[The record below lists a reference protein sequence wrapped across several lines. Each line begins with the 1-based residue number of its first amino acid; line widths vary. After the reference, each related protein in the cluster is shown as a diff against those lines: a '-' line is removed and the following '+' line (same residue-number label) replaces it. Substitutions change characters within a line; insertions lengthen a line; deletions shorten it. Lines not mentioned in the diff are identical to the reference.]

1 MSIPLSIIL
10 FDRGANGVP
19 TTSNPVNLA
28 GRTESY
34 EDAISD
40 RYGFETARVAWTPT
54 WAEIEEWARTDHLMR
69 PMVAYSPDARQI
81 WRGVLAE
88 IEISIGTKK
97 IAFSLKDMANRLT
110 VRYSEPGGAQ
120 GDSSTYS
127 SAASQALFGIKD
139 RVINASVALSAA
151 ASNQAQTILNYIAY
165 PRSKQSSAAGTGR
178 GDLGITLTFWGKYA
192 LLDWLLTSSTSTT
205 STATSTQI
213 ASLLASYAAINA
225 FFSSSA
231 ANIAATG
238 VSDTEYIEPDT
249 TYREKIERLC
259 ARGNSAQQP
268 LAWGF
273 YDDDAF
279 VVAARASA
287 NPSTITYYE
296 SEASGQIRD
305 QWQNV
310 VEPWDVRPNAMALV
324 VDLIDAPTPGSIE
337 TPLRKYVARVTRSV
351 RGEDV
356 TVTLEPDDT
365 ESLEDLL
372 TSPAGAGPAG
382 TSERQAAFERK
393 ITAPARSVFAGMDNA
408 TRYDRSQ
415 GVWKPAAGGTG
426 KVNTGTIDTGGGDIV
441 NTGGGNIDL
450 GTGSG
455 IGGSS
460 GSLSETIDDRVA
472 ALLQAGNLISLTYN
486 DAGNTLTIAVSSLN
500 ETIDDRVAAL
510 LQAGVGISLTYNDAG
525 NTLTIDADASAP
537 PDARYWVA
545 TANATLTNET
555 NLGALGSGLLKQT
568 VSSGVATPAIAV
580 AGTDYAA
587 ASHTHTSGQIT
598 DFGEAVDDEV
608 AGLLTA
614 GNLISLTY
622 NDTAGTLTIAVAS
635 LNETIDDRVAALL
648 VAGSGIT
655 LTYNDAGNSLTI
667 AASGGISGSGTVE
680 QLAYWT
686 GASALGGA
694 PIYYD
699 VSNNRIGI
707 KDSTP
712 SYDLDVN
719 ATIRA
724 TSGISAGSPA
734 TIAAGGQMRAQGRIQ
749 TDEFFESAA
758 GYQWDLGTYT
768 AGGTIT
774 PAQGRVSISI
784 NGTTYYLL
792 ARTS

>member
-1 MSIPLSIIL
+1 VIPLSVVL

-19 TTSNPVNLA
+19 TTNNPVNLA
-28 GRTESY
+28 GRVESY
-34 EDAISD
+34 EDALSD
-40 RYGFETARVAWTPT
+40 RYGFETARVSWAPT
-54 WAEIEEWARTDHLMR
+54 AGEIEEWARYDHLMR

-165 PRSKQSSAAGTGR
+165 PRSKQSSAAGTAR

-231 ANIAATG
+231 ASIAATG

-324 VDLIDAPTPGSIE
+324 TDLIDAPTPGSIE

-393 ITAPARSVFAGMDNA
+393 VTAPARSVFAGMDNA

-555 NLGALGSGLLKQT
+555 NLGALSSGLLKQS
-568 VSSGVATPAIAV
+568 VASGVATPAIAV

-614 GNLISLTY
+614 GNLISLSY

-680 QLAYWT
+680 QLSYWT

-699 VSNNRIGI
+699 VSNNRIGV

-712 SYDLDVN
+712 CYDLDVN

>member
-1 MSIPLSIIL
+1 MPIPLSIIL

-28 GRTESY
+28 GRVESY

-40 RYGFETARVAWTPT
+40 RYGFETARGAWTPT
-54 WAEIEEWARTDHLMR
+54 WAEIEEWARYDHLMR

-120 GDSSTYS
+120 GDSTTYS

-151 ASNQAQTILNYIAY
+151 ASNQAQTVLNAIAY
-165 PRSKQSSAAGTGR
+165 PRSKQSSSAGTGR
-178 GDLGITLTFWGKYA
+178 GDLSITLTFWGKYA
-192 LLDWLLTSSTSTT
+192 LLDWLLTASTSTT

-213 ASLLASYAAINA
+213 ASLLTSYAATNA
-225 FFSSSA
+225 FFSASA
-231 ANIAATG
+231 AGIAATG
-238 VSDTEYIEPDT
+238 ISDTEYIEPDT
-249 TYREKIERLC
+249 TYREKIERLL
-259 ARGNSAQQP
+259 ARGNSSQQP

-279 VVAARASA
+279 VVAPRASA
-287 NPSTITYYE
+287 SPSTITYYE

-351 RGEDV
+351 RGDDV

-393 ITAPARSVFAGMDNA
+393 VTAPARSVFANTDNN
-408 TRYDRSQ
+408 TRFDRAI

-426 KVNTGTIDTGGGDIV
+426 KVNTGTLDVPSNGTVDLGGGSITNTGGGDV
-441 NTGGGNIDL
+441 DV
-450 GTGSG
+450 GTGVG
-455 IGGSS
+455 IGGST

-486 DAGNTLTIAVSSLN
+486 DAGNTLTIAVQSLS
-500 ETIDDRVAAL
+500 ETIDDRVGAL
-510 LQAGVGISLTYNDAG
+510 LAAGANVTLTYNDAG
-525 NTLTIDADASAP
+525 NTLTIAAADGAP
-537 PDARYWVA
+537 TDARYWVSTSDTGLSA
-545 TANATLTNET
+545 EV

-568 VSSGVATPAIAV
+568 VSSGIATPALAV
-580 AGTDYAA
+580 AGTDY
-587 ASHTHTSGQIT
+587 
-598 DFGEAVDDEV
+598 V
-608 AGLLTA
+608 AP
-614 GNLISLTY
+614 
-622 NDTAGTLTIAVAS
+622 GTL
-635 LNETIDDRVAALL
+635 NESIDDRVAALL
-648 VAGSGIT
+648 AAGAGIT

-667 AASGGISGSGTVE
+667 ASSGVTASGGANKNVAYFTGTNTLGSSTDLQYDATNSTLTVRDQLLVAGSGAGYFMDERDGSGRWVMYATGSAWRINDGGAGDPLAVTTSN
-680 QLAYWT
+680 QLLIDGTQVLTTRRTGWSAWT
-686 GASALGGA
+686 G
-694 PIYYD
+694 
-699 VSNNRIGI
+699 
-707 KDSTP
+707 T
-712 SYDLDVN
+712 
-719 ATIRA
+719 ATRSSKA
-724 TSGISAGSPA
+724 TSTATATDCAQAIKALIDDLITHGVIGS
-734 TIAAGGQMRAQGRIQ
+734 
-749 TDEFFESAA
+749 
-758 GYQWDLGTYT
+758 
-768 AGGTIT
+768 
-774 PAQGRVSISI
+774 
-784 NGTTYYLL
+784 
-792 ARTS
+792 

>member
-1 MSIPLSIIL
+1 MPIPISIIL
-10 FDRGANGVP
+10 FDKGANAAP
-19 TTSNPVNLA
+19 TTNNPVNLA
-28 GRTESY
+28 GRAESY
-34 EDAISD
+34 EDTVSD

-54 WAEIEEWARTDHLMR
+54 WAEIEEWARYDHLMR

-213 ASLLASYAAINA
+213 ASLLAAYAAINA
-225 FFSSSA
+225 FFSASA
-231 ANIAATG
+231 ANITATG

-249 TYREKIERLC
+249 TYREKIERLL
-259 ARGNSAQQP
+259 ARGNSSQQP

-287 NPSTITYYE
+287 TPSTITYYE
-296 SEASGQIRD
+296 SERSGQIRD

-310 VEPWDVRPNAMALV
+310 VDPWDVRPNAMALV
-324 VDLIDAPTPGSIE
+324 VDLIDAPTPGSVE

-393 ITAPARSVFAGMDNA
+393 ITAPARSVFSATDNDA
-408 TRYDRSQ
+408 RYDRSI

-455 IGGSS
+455 IGGS

-472 ALLQAGNLISLTYN
+472 ALLQAGNLISLTYT
-486 DAGNTLTIAVSSLN
+486 DAGNTLTIAVQSLS
-500 ETIDDRVAAL
+500 ETIDDRVGAL
-510 LQAGVGISLTYNDAG
+510 LQAGANVTLTYNDAG
-525 NTLTIDADASAP
+525 NTLTIAAADGAP
-537 PDARYWVA
+537 TDARYWVSTTDTGLSA
-545 TANATLTNET
+545 EV
-555 NLGALGSGLLKQT
+555 NLGALSSGLLKQS
-568 VSSGVATPAIAV
+568 VASGVATPAIAV

-680 QLAYWT
+680 QLSYWT

>member
-1 MSIPLSIIL
+1 MPIPLSIIL

-28 GRTESY
+28 GRVESY
-34 EDAISD
+34 EDTVSD

-54 WAEIEEWARTDHLMR
+54 WAEIEEWARYDHLMR

-151 ASNQAQTILNYIAY
+151 ASNQAQTILNYIAF
-165 PRSKQSSAAGTGR
+165 PRSKQSSAAGTTR
-178 GDLGITLTFWGKYA
+178 GDLSITLTFWGKYA
-192 LLDWLLTSSTSTT
+192 LLDWLLTASTSTT

-238 VSDTEYIEPDT
+238 VADTEYIEPDT
-249 TYREKIERLC
+249 TYREKIERLL

-273 YDDDAF
+273 YDDDVF
-279 VVAARASA
+279 VVTPRASA
-287 NPSTITYYE
+287 TPATITYYE

-310 VEPWDVRPNAMALV
+310 LDVWDVRPNAMAQI
-324 VDLIDAPTPGSIE
+324 VDLIDAPTPGSVE
-337 TPLRKYVARVTRSV
+337 TPFRKYVARVTRSV
-351 RGEDV
+351 RGDDV

-393 ITAPARSVFAGMDNA
+393 VTAPARSVFANTDNN
-408 TRYDRSQ
+408 TRFDRAI

-426 KVNTGTIDTGGGDIV
+426 KVNTGTLDVPSNGTVDLGGGSITNTGGGDV
-441 NTGGGNIDL
+441 DV
-450 GTGSG
+450 GTGVG
-455 IGGSS
+455 IGSS

-486 DAGNTLTIAVSSLN
+486 DAGNTLTIAVQSLS
-500 ETIDDRVAAL
+500 ETIDDRVGAL
-510 LQAGVGISLTYNDAG
+510 LAAGANVTLTYNDTG
-525 NTLTIDADASAP
+525 NTLTIAAADGAP
-537 PDARYWVA
+537 TDARYWVSTSDTGLSA
-545 TANATLTNET
+545 EV

-568 VSSGVATPAIAV
+568 VSSGIATPALAV
-580 AGTDYAA
+580 AGTDY
-587 ASHTHTSGQIT
+587 
-598 DFGEAVDDEV
+598 V
-608 AGLLTA
+608 AP
-614 GNLISLTY
+614 
-622 NDTAGTLTIAVAS
+622 GTL
-635 LNETIDDRVAALL
+635 NESIDDRVAALL
-648 VAGSGIT
+648 AAGAGIT

-667 AASGGISGSGTVE
+667 ASSGVTASGGANKNVAYFTGTNTLGSSTDLQYDTTNSTLTVRDQMLVAGSGAGYFMDERDGSGQWVMY
-680 QLAYWT
+680 AT
-686 GASALGGA
+686 GSTWRVNDGGA
-694 PIYYD
+694 GDPLAITT
-699 VSNNRIGI
+699 SNQLLIDGTQVLTTRRTGWAAASGTATR
-707 KDSTP
+707 STF
-712 SYDLDVN
+712 
-719 ATIRA
+719 A
-724 TSGISAGSPA
+724 TSTVTLAVLAEHVKALIDDLSTHGIIGS
-734 TIAAGGQMRAQGRIQ
+734 
-749 TDEFFESAA
+749 
-758 GYQWDLGTYT
+758 
-768 AGGTIT
+768 
-774 PAQGRVSISI
+774 
-784 NGTTYYLL
+784 
-792 ARTS
+792 

>member
-1 MSIPLSIIL
+1 
-10 FDRGANGVP
+10 
-19 TTSNPVNLA
+19 
-28 GRTESY
+28 
-34 EDAISD
+34 
-40 RYGFETARVAWTPT
+40 
-54 WAEIEEWARTDHLMR
+54 
-69 PMVAYSPDARQI
+69 
-81 WRGVLAE
+81 
-88 IEISIGTKK
+88 
-97 IAFSLKDMANRLT
+97 
-110 VRYSEPGGAQ
+110 
-120 GDSSTYS
+120 
-127 SAASQALFGIKD
+127 
-139 RVINASVALSAA
+139 
-151 ASNQAQTILNYIAY
+151 
-165 PRSKQSSAAGTGR
+165 
-178 GDLGITLTFWGKYA
+178 
-192 LLDWLLTSSTSTT
+192 
-205 STATSTQI
+205 
-213 ASLLASYAAINA
+213 
-225 FFSSSA
+225 
-231 ANIAATG
+231 
-238 VSDTEYIEPDT
+238 
-249 TYREKIERLC
+249 
-259 ARGNSAQQP
+259 
-268 LAWGF
+268 
-273 YDDDAF
+273 
-279 VVAARASA
+279 
-287 NPSTITYYE
+287 
-296 SEASGQIRD
+296 
-305 QWQNV
+305 
-310 VEPWDVRPNAMALV
+310 
-324 VDLIDAPTPGSIE
+324 
-337 TPLRKYVARVTRSV
+337 V

-393 ITAPARSVFAGMDNA
+393 ITAPARSVFSATDNDA
-408 TRYDRSQ
+408 RYDRSI

-455 IGGSS
+455 IGGS

-472 ALLQAGNLISLTYN
+472 ALLQAGNLISLTYT
-486 DAGNTLTIAVSSLN
+486 DAGNTLTIAVQSLS
-500 ETIDDRVAAL
+500 ETIDDRVGAL
-510 LQAGVGISLTYNDAG
+510 LQAGANVTLTYNDAG
-525 NTLTIDADASAP
+525 NTLTIAAADGAP
-537 PDARYWVA
+537 TDARYWVSTSDTGLSA
-545 TANATLTNET
+545 EV
-555 NLGALGSGLLKQT
+555 NLGALSSGLLKQS
-568 VSSGVATPAIAV
+568 VASGVATPAIAV

-680 QLAYWT
+680 QLSYWT

-699 VSNNRIGI
+699 VSTNRIGV

-758 GYQWDLGTYT
+758 GYQWDLGAYT